1 MEALE
6 VLTVLLFVAGTTV
19 HTLPDLLPSR
29 GVSIVLDTGVTIR
42 ARQVSM
48 DGALEPRLGDVK
60 RDLLSGFVHPG
71 EIGIL
76 VATETQGVVCCAAIA
91 DEP

>member
-6 VLTVLLFVAGTTV
+6 VLTVLLFVADTTV
-19 HTLPDLLPSR
+19 HTFPDLQFPR
-29 GVSIVLDTGVTIR
+29 GVGIVLDAGVTIR
-42 ARQVSM
+42 ARQVSV

-60 RDLLSGFVHPG
+60 GNFLSGCVHPG

-76 VATETQGVVCCAAIA
+76 VATKAEGVVSCAAIA
-91 DEP
+91 DKP